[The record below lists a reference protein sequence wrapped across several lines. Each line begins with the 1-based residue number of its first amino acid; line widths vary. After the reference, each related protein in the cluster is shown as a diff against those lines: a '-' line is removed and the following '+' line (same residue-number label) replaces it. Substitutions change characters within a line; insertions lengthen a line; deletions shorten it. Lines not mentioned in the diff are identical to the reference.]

1 MLVTTACVAST
12 DGMPTQARP
21 RNLGRMT
28 DHAAHDD
35 DLLRRSQE
43 SIDEAKAAAAE
54 VTEPEEDE
62 LIAEDLPVADDAE
75 PTDGPA
81 PAA

>member
-1 MLVTTACVAST
+1 
-12 DGMPTQARP
+12 
-21 RNLGRMT
+21 MT
-28 DHAAHDD
+28 DQAAHDD

-54 VTEPEEDE
+54 VVEPEEGE
-62 LIAEDLPVADDAE
+62 LIEEDAPVADHAV
-75 PTDGPA
+75 PSDGPA

>member
-1 MLVTTACVAST
+1 
-12 DGMPTQARP
+12 
-21 RNLGRMT
+21 MT
-28 DHAAHDD
+28 DHAPHDD

-54 VTEPEEDE
+54 VVEPEEDE
-62 LIAEDLPVADDAE
+62 LIEEDLPVADRPE

>member
-1 MLVTTACVAST
+1 MRTRNVT
-12 DGMPTQARP
+12 G
-21 RNLGRMT
+21 MT
-28 DHAAHDD
+28 DHAPHDD

-54 VTEPEEDE
+54 VTEPDEDE
-62 LIAEDLPVADDAE
+62 LIDEGLPVADDAA
-75 PTDGPA
+75 PADGPA